1 MNMPLKITRVGNSA
15 GIVLPKAILAHL
27 EAGVGDGL
35 ILMRTSRSIELAEMK
50 SPDIDIADQMA
61 AAQEVMQRRH
71 RAMMA
76 LAERIM
82 AEDRDILAAL
92 AKSQPGK

>member
-1 MNMPLKITRVGNSA
+1 MNKPLKITRIGNSA
-15 GIVLPKAILAHL
+15 GVVLPKAILTHL

-35 ILMRTSRSIELAEMK
+35 IVTRTSRGIELAKMK

-61 AAQEVMQRRH
+61 TAQEVMQRRH

-82 AEDRDILAAL
+82 DEDRNILAAL
-92 AKSQPGK
+92 AKS